1 MNYSYEYFSGAN
13 VQIKVTDPG
22 ATEGSTMIECAG
34 ITFNVS
40 ESNQP
45 VYGYASNLYD
55 AVLPGRRII
64 QGSFIVNFHTG
75 SMQLKMLNDFLGYTS
90 FVNETG
96 SFDIDIHYGVGDMK
110 KTGITLSNCFVIS
123 RGQSIQISEN
133 VIMEEFGFIS
143 RNMYERKV

>member
-1 MNYSYEYFSGAN
+1 MNYPYEYFSGAN
-13 VQIKVTDPG
+13 VQISVSRPNANT
-22 ATEGSTMIECAG
+22 AETMIECAG

-64 QGSFIVNFHTG
+64 QGSFIVNFSVG
-75 SMQLKMLNDFLGYTS
+75 DNQLSILNDFLGSNS
-90 FVNETG
+90 FINNTPLFSINIE
-96 SFDIDIHYGVGDMK
+96 YGVLESS
-110 KTGITLSNCFVIS
+110 TLTLSNCFVIS

-133 VIMEEFGFIS
+133 VIMEEFGFIA
-143 RNMYERKV
+143 RDITGGQG

>member
-1 MNYSYEYFSGAN
+1 MTNYGYEYFSGAN
-13 VQIKVTDPG
+13 VQIEVDG
-22 ATEGSTMIECAG
+22 ETMLECAG

-64 QGSFIVNFHTG
+64 QGSFIVNF
-75 SMQLKMLNDFLGYTS
+75 SIKDNQLGILNDFLNSTS
-90 FVNETG
+90 FINDTPLFNITVK
-96 SFDIDIHYGVGDMK
+96 YGIKESSV
-110 KTGITLSNCFVIS
+110 LSLLNCFVIS

-133 VIMEEFGFIS
+133 VIMEEFGFIA
-143 RNMYERKV
+143 RDIGGGAI

>member
-1 MNYSYEYFSGAN
+1 MTSYGYEYFSGAN
-13 VQIKVTDPG
+13 VQIEVDD
-22 ATEGSTMIECAG
+22 ETMLECAG

-64 QGSFIVNFHTG
+64 QGSFIVNF
-75 SMQLKMLNDFLGYTS
+75 SVKDNQLSILNRFLNSTS
-90 FVNETG
+90 FVNDTALFNINVNYG
-96 SFDIDIHYGVGDMK
+96 IDKSSQLY
-110 KTGITLSNCFVIS
+110 LSNCFVIS

-133 VIMEEFGFIS
+133 VIMEEFGFIA
-143 RNMYERKV
+143 RDIGGGAI

>member
-1 MNYSYEYFSGAN
+1 MNYPYEYFSGAN
-13 VQIKVTDPG
+13 VQINVSDVSATDIK
-22 ATEGSTMIECAG
+22 TMIECAG

-75 SMQLKMLNDFLGYTS
+75 SMQLEMLNKFLTHTS

-96 SFDIDIHYGVGDMK
+96 SFDIDIYYGVGGMN
-110 KTGITLSNCFVIS
+110 KTGIRLNNCFVIS

-143 RNMYERKV
+143 RNMYSIIL

>member
-1 MNYSYEYFSGAN
+1 MTSYGYEYFSGAN
-13 VQIKVTDPG
+13 VQIEVDD
-22 ATEGSTMIECAG
+22 ETMLECAG

-64 QGSFIVNFHTG
+64 QGSFIVNF
-75 SMQLKMLNDFLGYTS
+75 SVKDNQLSILNDFLNSTS
-90 FVNETG
+90 FINDTPLFNITVN
-96 SFDIDIHYGVGDMK
+96 YGIK
-110 KTGITLSNCFVIS
+110 KKSVLSLLNCFVIS

-133 VIMEEFGFIS
+133 VIMEEFGFIA
-143 RNMYERKV
+143 RDIGEGVI

>member
-1 MNYSYEYFSGAN
+1 MNYPYEYFSGAN
-13 VQIKVTDPG
+13 VEINVTKPD
-22 ATEGSTMIECAG
+22 ASEGSTMIECAG

-75 SMQLKMLNDFLGYTS
+75 SMQLKMLNDFFEYDS

-96 SFDIDIHYGVGDMK
+96 SFDIDIHYGVGNMN
-110 KTGITLSNCFVIS
+110 KTGISLRNCFVIS

-143 RNMYERKV
+143 RDMTKIDF